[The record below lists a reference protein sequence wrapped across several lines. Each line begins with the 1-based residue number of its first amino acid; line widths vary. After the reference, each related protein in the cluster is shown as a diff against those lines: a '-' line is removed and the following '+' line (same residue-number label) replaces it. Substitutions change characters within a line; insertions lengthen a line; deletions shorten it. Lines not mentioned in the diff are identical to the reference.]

1 MHLRLHST
9 RLLPVLLAPHQ
20 AEWVADLMKRRNQRR
35 AQPRPPLCC
44 TRTKSAR
51 FFLWGGFNNNST
63 KICRYYPEAE
73 EVYGKD
79 VDLTTARA
87 GGLAIGLQLLS
98 TLRTALGGDLGR
110 VRQVVMVRGFV
121 TAAPGM
127 GDYPKVIN
135 ACSELFIALWGEN
148 GRHARTSIGVAQLPL
163 DATVEID
170 AVFAVD

>member
-1 MHLRLHST
+1 MPT
-9 RLLPVLLAPHQ
+9 D
-20 AEWVADLMKRRNQRR
+20 ADLLSRLTALGHALPPAAKPVAEFILWRRDGN
-35 AQPRPPLCC
+35 LI
-44 TRTKSAR
+44 
-51 FFLWGGFNNNST
+51 FLAGQ
-63 KICRYYPEAE
+63 ICERDGIPYPTG
-73 EVYGKD
+73 VYGKD
-79 VDLTTARA
+79 VDLATARA

-98 TLRTALGGDLGR
+98 TLRTALDGDLGR

-135 ACSELFIALWGEN
+135 ACSELFIALWGEH